1 MAPPRKI
8 NDVQEDAA
16 TIRYNK
22 LNLGFHPEEEVP
34 LVGGGSGLLDDA
46 IKMETAQQGAA
57 VAGTD

>member
-16 TIRYNK
+16 AIRSSK
-22 LNLGFHPEEEVP
+22 LNLGFHLEDEVP